1 MKKQKFQPKFLVD
14 QRGKH
19 IAVQLDLKAYNALLE
34 EAEDKLDVKRAEK
47 IMAKK
52 KPQKNQWSITKYKN

>member
-52 KPQKNQWSITKYKN
+52 KPQKNQ